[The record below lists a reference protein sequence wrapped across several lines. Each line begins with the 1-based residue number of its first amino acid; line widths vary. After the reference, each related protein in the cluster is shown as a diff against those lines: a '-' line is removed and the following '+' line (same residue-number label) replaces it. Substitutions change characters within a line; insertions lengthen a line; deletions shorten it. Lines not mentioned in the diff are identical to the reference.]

1 MSRNLPVRRSQRRT
15 PRRTIFAACKPS
27 NGSQAALFPAQSALA
42 LRANISSRTLLNIY
56 ALAIAYDEW
65 ASFVSEEF
73 PAMPTT
79 TAPAQIRPPG
89 PRGLPVVGTSFM
101 ASRDSTQT
109 LMRWAR
115 DYGDVV
121 YYRFFN
127 LDVYVLFH
135 PQHVEQV
142 LLGKTG
148 NFVKGI
154 TSRANPELFGNG
166 LLTSDGDFWRR
177 QRRLSN
183 PAFHR
188 ESLVRY
194 AEITVEEAARLLESW
209 KNGETRNIHND
220 MMNVTLRIVLRSLF
234 GSELGQNMRII
245 EPALD
250 AIMVSSSGFHSIA
263 FYLGIPTPTRKRHFR
278 AVAELDRIVYA
289 LIARGREKLESAQVN
304 AQADGGAK
312 DLLTLLL
319 TARDDDGN
327 SMSDQQLRDEVIT
340 LLLAGHETTAL
351 NLSWTWYL
359 LAQHPEVEEKLH
371 AELDAVLAGRQPFA
385 SDLPKLQYTDRVIR
399 EALRLYPPAW
409 RVFRRTEEPFKAGD
423 YLLPAGSNIVLSQ
436 WVTQRDPRWFSEPD
450 RFNPD
455 RWAEETA
462 AKFPRFA
469 YFPFGGGPRVCIG
482 AGFAMMEATLL
493 LATIAQRY
501 RMRLTSN
508 QRIKPLA
515 SITLRP
521 KNGIRVELQQRPDAP
536 ACRAASR

>member
-1 MSRNLPVRRSQRRT
+1 MSS
-15 PRRTIFAACKPS
+15 
-27 NGSQAALFPAQSALA
+27 
-42 LRANISSRTLLNIY
+42 
-56 ALAIAYDEW
+56 
-65 ASFVSEEF
+65 
-73 PAMPTT
+73 
-79 TAPAQIRPPG
+79 TAPALARSRPPG
-89 PRGLPVVGTSFM
+89 PRLLPVVGTSFM
-101 ASRDSTQT
+101 ASRDSTQK
-109 LMRWAR
+109 LLRWAR
-115 DYGDVV
+115 AYGDIV
-121 YYRFFN
+121 YYRFF
-127 LDVYVLFH
+127 DFHFYVLFH

-142 LLGKTG
+142 LLGKTS

-194 AEITVEEAARLLESW
+194 AEITVEEAARLMDTW
-209 KNGETRNIHND
+209 RNGEKRNIHND

-234 GSELGQNMRII
+234 GSELGESMRVI

-250 AIMVSSSGFHSIA
+250 TIMVSSSGFHSIA
-263 FYLGIPTPTRKRHFR
+263 FYLGIPTPMRKRHFL
-278 AVAELDRIVYA
+278 AVQKLNEIVYG
-289 LIARGREKLESAQVN
+289 LIARGREKLKTSDDGAGN
-304 AQADGGAK
+304 ADRRAQAGAAGGAK

-359 LAQHPEVEEKLH
+359 LAQHPQVEEKLH
-371 AELDAVLAGRQPFA
+371 AELDAVLGGRPPSA
-385 SDLPKLQYTDRVIR
+385 ADLPKLQYTDRVIR
-399 EALRLYPPAW
+399 ETLRLYPPAW
-409 RVFRRTEEPFKAGD
+409 RIFRRTEERFEVGD
-423 YLLPAGSNIVLSQ
+423 YVLPAGSNIVLSQ
-436 WVTQRDPRWFSEPD
+436 WVTQRDPRWFSEPE
-450 RFNPD
+450 RFHPD
-455 RWAEETA
+455 RWGDEAA
-462 AKFPRFA
+462 AKLPRFA

-493 LATIAQRY
+493 LAAIAQRY
-501 RMRLTSN
+501 RVRLAPN
-508 QRIKPLA
+508 QRIEPLA

-521 KNGIRVELQQRPDAP
+521 KNGIRVELEE
-536 ACRAASR
+536 RAAVAASTRATQA

>member
-1 MSRNLPVRRSQRRT
+1 MSATSKEVA
-15 PRRTIFAACKPS
+15 PRK
-27 NGSQAALFPAQSALA
+27 
-42 LRANISSRTLLNIY
+42 
-56 ALAIAYDEW
+56 
-65 ASFVSEEF
+65 
-73 PAMPTT
+73 
-79 TAPAQIRPPG
+79 PPG
-89 PRGLPVVGTSFM
+89 PRGFPIMGTSFM

-109 LMRWAR
+109 ITRWAR
-115 DYGDVV
+115 QYGDIF
-121 YYRFFN
+121 YYRFFG
-127 LDVYVLFH
+127 LHFYVLLH

-142 LLGKTG
+142 LLGRTG

-166 LLTSDGDFWRR
+166 LLTSEGDFWRR

-194 AEITVEEAARLLESW
+194 ADITTEEATRLLERW

-220 MMNVTLRIVLRSLF
+220 MMTVTLRIVLRSLF
-234 GSELGQNMRII
+234 GTDLGHSMKVI

-250 AIMVSSSGFHSIA
+250 AIMVSSSGFHSVA
-263 FYLGIPTPTRKRHFR
+263 FFLGIPTPTRARHFR
-278 AVAELDRIVYA
+278 AVHEIDRIVYA
-289 LIARGREKLESAQVN
+289 LIARGREKLE
-304 AQADGGAK
+304 GGNGRMAGTVPDAANSAK

-359 LAQHPEVEEKLH
+359 LALHPEVEEKLH
-371 AELDAVLAGRQPFA
+371 AELDTVLGRRLPCA
-385 SDLPKLQYTDRVIR
+385 ADLPKLQYTDRVIR

-409 RVFRRTEEPFKAGD
+409 RILRRTEEPFAVGA
-423 YLLPAGSNIVLSQ
+423 YTLPAGSNIVLSQ
-436 WVTQRDPRWFSEPD
+436 WVTHRDPRWFREPE
-450 RFNPD
+450 RFHPD
-455 RWAEETA
+455 RWSEDATA
-462 AKFPRFA
+462 KLPRFA

-493 LATIAQRY
+493 LATIAQRF
-501 RMRLTSN
+501 RMRLVPN
-508 QRIKPLA
+508 QHIEPLA

-521 KNGIRVELQQRPDAP
+521 KNGIRVELQERAP
-536 ACRAASR
+536 ARIASRPPAKNVPTNAASA

>member
-1 MSRNLPVRRSQRRT
+1 ML
-15 PRRTIFAACKPS
+15 
-27 NGSQAALFPAQSALA
+27 
-42 LRANISSRTLLNIY
+42 
-56 ALAIAYDEW
+56 
-65 ASFVSEEF
+65 
-73 PAMPTT
+73 PTT
-79 TAPAQIRPPG
+79 ATAPASIRPPG

-109 LMRWAR
+109 LMRWAKT
-115 DYGDVV
+115 YGDVV
-121 YYRFFN
+121 YYRFLN
-127 LDVYVLFH
+127 LHVYVLFH
-135 PQHVEQV
+135 PQHVEHV

-148 NFVKGI
+148 NFVKGM

-194 AEITVEEAARLLESW
+194 ADITVEEAARLLEAW

-234 GSELGQNMRII
+234 GSELGENMGII

-278 AVAELDRIVYA
+278 AVAELDKIVYA
-289 LIARGREKLESAQVN
+289 LIARGRETLKTVERSMASTEQHSPVGPG
-304 AQADGGAK
+304 AGAK

-359 LAQHPEVEEKLH
+359 LAQHPEVEEKLY
-371 AELDAVLAGRQPFA
+371 AELDAVLGGRPPSA

-399 EALRLYPPAW
+399 ETLRLYPPAW
-409 RVFRRTEEPFKAGD
+409 RVFRRTEEPLKVGD

-455 RWAEETA
+455 RWGEEAA
-462 AKFPRFA
+462 AKLPRFA

-501 RMRLTSN
+501 RMRLTPN

-521 KNGIRVELQQRPDAP
+521 KNGIRVVLQQRASASDS
-536 ACRAASR
+536 RAASD

>member
-1 MSRNLPVRRSQRRT
+1 MSAT
-15 PRRTIFAACKPS
+15 
-27 NGSQAALFPAQSALA
+27 
-42 LRANISSRTLLNIY
+42 
-56 ALAIAYDEW
+56 
-65 ASFVSEEF
+65 
-73 PAMPTT
+73 PTT
-79 TAPAQIRPPG
+79 VAPRRPPG
-89 PRGLPVVGTSFM
+89 PRGLPIVGTSFM

-109 LMRWAR
+109 LTRWAR
-115 DYGDVV
+115 EYGDIV
-121 YYRFFN
+121 YYRFFDFRFY
-127 LDVYVLFH
+127 LLFH
-135 PQHVEQV
+135 PQHIEQV

-177 QRRLSN
+177 QRKLSN

-194 AEITVEEAARLLESW
+194 ADITTEEATRLLQAW

-220 MMNVTLRIVLRSLF
+220 MMYVTLRIVLRSLF
-234 GSELGQNMRII
+234 GSDLGESMKVI

-263 FYLGIPTPTRKRHFR
+263 FFLRLPTPTRARHFR
-278 AVAELDRIVYA
+278 AVREIDRVVYA
-289 LIARGREKLESAQVN
+289 LIARGREKLRSGGGRAAN
-304 AQADGGAK
+304 AEQQTAGGAK

-371 AELDAVLAGRQPFA
+371 AELDTVLGGRLPCAG
-385 SDLPKLQYTDRVIR
+385 DLPKLQYTDRVIR
-399 EALRLYPPAW
+399 ETLRLYPPAW
-409 RVFRRTEEPFKAGD
+409 RIFRRTEEPFAVGD
-423 YLLPAGSNIVLSQ
+423 YVLPAGSNIVLSQ
-436 WVTQRDPRWFSEPD
+436 WVTQRDPRWFSEPE
-450 RFNPD
+450 RFHPD
-455 RWAEETA
+455 RWTEEAA
-462 AKFPRFA
+462 AKLPRFA

-493 LATIAQRY
+493 LATIAQRF
-501 RMRLTSN
+501 RIHLAQN
-508 QRIKPLA
+508 QRIEPLA

-521 KNGIRVELQQRPDAP
+521 KNGIRVELEERATERVAPSAP
-536 ACRAASR
+536 AKSAPTNAASA

>member
-1 MSRNLPVRRSQRRT
+1 MS
-15 PRRTIFAACKPS
+15 
-27 NGSQAALFPAQSALA
+27 
-42 LRANISSRTLLNIY
+42 
-56 ALAIAYDEW
+56 
-65 ASFVSEEF
+65 
-73 PAMPTT
+73 T

-89 PRGLPVVGTSFM
+89 PRGLPLVGTSFM

-127 LDVYVLFH
+127 LEVYVLFH

-194 AEITVEEAARLLESW
+194 AEITVEEAARLMGVWE
-209 KNGETRNIHND
+209 NGETRNIHND

-234 GSELGQNMRII
+234 GSELAENMRII

-278 AVAELDRIVYA
+278 AVAELDRVVYA
-289 LIARGREKLESAQVN
+289 LIARGREKLKSAEAS

-359 LAQHPEVEEKLH
+359 LAQHPDVEEKLH
-371 AELDAVLAGRQPFA
+371 AELDAVLGGRPPSA
-385 SDLPKLQYTDRVIR
+385 SDLPRLQYTDRVIR

-423 YLLPAGSNIVLSQ
+423 FLLPAGSNIVLSQ
-436 WVTQRDPRWFSEPD
+436 WVTQRDPRWFGEPD

-455 RWAEETA
+455 RWAEEAA
-462 AKFPRFA
+462 AKLPRFA

-521 KNGIRVELQQRPDAP
+521 KNGIRVELQQRAGAP
-536 ACRAASR
+536 ASRAASR

>member
-1 MSRNLPVRRSQRRT
+1 MSATASASPRS
-15 PRRTIFAACKPS
+15 
-27 NGSQAALFPAQSALA
+27 
-42 LRANISSRTLLNIY
+42 
-56 ALAIAYDEW
+56 
-65 ASFVSEEF
+65 
-73 PAMPTT
+73 
-79 TAPAQIRPPG
+79 RPPG
-89 PRGLPVVGTSFM
+89 PRGLPIMGTTFM
-101 ASRDSTQT
+101 ASRDSTRT

-121 YYRFFN
+121 HYHFF
-127 LDVYVLFH
+127 DFQFYVLFH
-135 PQHVEQV
+135 PQHVERV

-188 ESLVRY
+188 QSLARY
-194 AEITVEEAARLLESW
+194 AEITVEEAARLMDGW
-209 KNGETRNIHND
+209 KHGDKRNIHND

-234 GSELGQNMRII
+234 GSELGENMRAI

-250 AIMVSSSGFHSIA
+250 RIMVSSSGFHSIA
-263 FYLGIPTPTRKRHFR
+263 FFLRIPTPTRKRHFL
-278 AVAELDRIVYA
+278 AVEKLNEVVYA
-289 LIARGREKLESAQVN
+289 LIARGREKLKSGEGIAEE
-304 AQADGGAK
+304 AGGAK

-359 LAQHPEVEEKLH
+359 LAKYPEVEEKLH
-371 AELDAVLAGRQPFA
+371 AELDAVLGGRPPSA
-385 SDLPKLQYTDRVIR
+385 ADLPKLQYTDRVIR
-399 EALRLYPPAW
+399 ETLRLYPPAW
-409 RVFRRTEEPFKAGD
+409 RIFRRTEEPLEVGE
-423 YLLPAGSNIVLSQ
+423 YVLPAGANIVLSQ

-450 RFNPD
+450 RFHPD
-455 RWAEETA
+455 RWSEEVA
-462 AKFPRFA
+462 AKLPRFA

-493 LATIAQRY
+493 LATIAQRF
-501 RMRLTSN
+501 RMRLVPA
-508 QRIKPLA
+508 QRIEPLA

-521 KNGIRVELQQRPDAP
+521 KNGIHVELEE
-536 ACRAASR
+536 RAAVPAASAKVRSA

>member
-1 MSRNLPVRRSQRRT
+1 MSAAETTPT
-15 PRRTIFAACKPS
+15 PR
-27 NGSQAALFPAQSALA
+27 
-42 LRANISSRTLLNIY
+42 
-56 ALAIAYDEW
+56 
-65 ASFVSEEF
+65 
-73 PAMPTT
+73 
-79 TAPAQIRPPG
+79 RPPG

-109 LMRWAR
+109 LTRWAR
-115 DYGDVV
+115 EYGDIVC
-121 YYRFFN
+121 YRFFEFHF
-127 LDVYVLFH
+127 YALFH

-188 ESLVRY
+188 ESIVRY
-194 AEITVEEAARLLESW
+194 AEITTEEAARLLQGW
-209 KNGETRNIHND
+209 KSGETRNVHND
-220 MMNVTLRIVLRSLF
+220 MMNITLRIVLRSLF
-234 GSELGQNMRII
+234 GSGLGESMKVI

-263 FYLGIPTPTRKRHFR
+263 FFLGIPTPTRARHFR
-278 AVAELDRIVYA
+278 AVREIDRVVYG
-289 LIARGREKLESAQVN
+289 LIARGREKLKSSAGRDPN
-304 AQADGGAK
+304 AERQTAGGAK

-340 LLLAGHETTAL
+340 LLLA
-351 NLSWTWYL
+351 
-359 LAQHPEVEEKLH
+359 
-371 AELDAVLAGRQPFA
+371 ELDAVLGGRPPCA
-385 SDLPKLQYTDRVIR
+385 ADLPKLQYTDRVIR
-399 EALRLYPPAW
+399 ETLRLYPPAW
-409 RVFRRTEEPFKAGD
+409 RIFRRTQEPFTVGE
-423 YLLPAGSNIVLSQ
+423 YVLPAGSNIVLSQ
-436 WVTQRDPRWFSEPD
+436 WVTQRDPRWFSEPE
-450 RFNPD
+450 RFHPD
-455 RWAEETA
+455 RWSEEATA
-462 AKFPRFA
+462 KLPRFA

-501 RMRLTSN
+501 RFT
-508 QRIKPLA
+508 LA
-515 SITLRP
+515 PEAVVTPFFSITLRP
-521 KNGIRVELQQRPDAP
+521 KYGLPMQIRQRA
-536 ACRAASR
+536 

>member
-1 MSRNLPVRRSQRRT
+1 
-15 PRRTIFAACKPS
+15 
-27 NGSQAALFPAQSALA
+27 
-42 LRANISSRTLLNIY
+42 
-56 ALAIAYDEW
+56 
-65 ASFVSEEF
+65 
-73 PAMPTT
+73 
-79 TAPAQIRPPG
+79 
-89 PRGLPVVGTSFM
+89 M
-101 ASRDSTQT
+101 ASRDATQALT
-109 LMRWAR
+109 RWAR
-115 DYGDVV
+115 EYGDIV
-121 YYRFFN
+121 YYRFF
-127 LDVYVLFH
+127 DFRFYVLFH

-177 QRRLSN
+177 QRKLSN

-194 AEITVEEAARLLESW
+194 ADITTEEASRLLQAW

-220 MMNVTLRIVLRSLF
+220 MMYVTLRIVLQSLF
-234 GSELGQNMRII
+234 GSDLGESIKVI

-263 FYLGIPTPTRKRHFR
+263 FFLGIPTPTRARHFR
-278 AVAELDRIVYA
+278 AVREIDRVVYG
-289 LIARGREKLESAQVN
+289 LIARGREKLRSSAGRDPN
-304 AQADGGAK
+304 AERQTAGGAK

-351 NLSWTWYL
+351 NLSWSWYL

-371 AELDAVLAGRQPFA
+371 AELDAVLGGRPPSA
-385 SDLPKLQYTDRVIR
+385 ADLPKLQYTDRVIR
-399 EALRLYPPAW
+399 ETLRLYPPAW
-409 RVFRRTEEPFKAGD
+409 RIFRRTQEPFTVGE
-423 YLLPAGSNIVLSQ
+423 YVLPAGSNIVLSQ
-436 WVTQRDPRWFSEPD
+436 WVTQRDPRWFSEPE
-450 RFNPD
+450 RFHPD
-455 RWAEETA
+455 RWSEEATA
-462 AKFPRFA
+462 KLPRFA

-493 LATIAQRY
+493 LATIAQRF
-501 RMRLTSN
+501 RMRLAPN
-508 QRIKPLA
+508 QRIEPLA

-521 KNGIRVELQQRPDAP
+521 KNGIRVQLEERTAARVTPSAP
-536 ACRAASR
+536 AKSAPANAASP

>member
-1 MSRNLPVRRSQRRT
+1 MST
-15 PRRTIFAACKPS
+15 T
-27 NGSQAALFPAQSALA
+27 
-42 LRANISSRTLLNIY
+42 
-56 ALAIAYDEW
+56 
-65 ASFVSEEF
+65 
-73 PAMPTT
+73 PTT
-79 TAPAQIRPPG
+79 VAPRRPPG
-89 PRGLPVVGTSFM
+89 PRGLPIVGTSFM

-109 LMRWAR
+109 LTRWAR
-115 DYGDVV
+115 EYGDIV
-121 YYRFFN
+121 YYRFF
-127 LDVYVLFH
+127 DFRFYVLFH
-135 PQHVEQV
+135 PQHIEQV

-177 QRRLSN
+177 QRKLSN

-194 AEITVEEAARLLESW
+194 ADITTEEATRLLQGW
-209 KNGETRNIHND
+209 KNGETRNVHND

-234 GSELGQNMRII
+234 GSDLGESMKVI

-263 FYLGIPTPTRKRHFR
+263 FFLGIPTPTRARHFR
-278 AVAELDRIVYA
+278 AVREIDRVVYA
-289 LIARGREKLESAQVN
+289 LIARGREKLRSGEGRAAN
-304 AQADGGAK
+304 AEQQTAGGAK

-359 LAQHPEVEEKLH
+359 LAQHPEVGEKLH
-371 AELDAVLAGRQPFA
+371 AELDAVLGGRLPCAG
-385 SDLPKLQYTDRVIR
+385 DLPKLQYTDRVIR
-399 EALRLYPPAW
+399 ETLRLYPPAW
-409 RVFRRTEEPFKAGD
+409 RIFRRTEEPFAVGD
-423 YLLPAGSNIVLSQ
+423 YVLPAGSNIVLSQ
-436 WVTQRDPRWFSEPD
+436 WVTQRDPRWFSEPE
-450 RFNPD
+450 RFYPE
-455 RWAEETA
+455 RWTEEA
-462 AKFPRFA
+462 ASKLPRFA

-493 LATIAQRY
+493 LATIAQRF
-501 RMRLTSN
+501 RLRLAPN
-508 QRIKPLA
+508 QRIEPLA

-521 KNGIRVELQQRPDAP
+521 KNGIRLELEERATGRVAPSAP
-536 ACRAASR
+536 AKSAPTNAASA

>member
-1 MSRNLPVRRSQRRT
+1 
-15 PRRTIFAACKPS
+15 
-27 NGSQAALFPAQSALA
+27 
-42 LRANISSRTLLNIY
+42 
-56 ALAIAYDEW
+56 
-65 ASFVSEEF
+65 
-73 PAMPTT
+73 
-79 TAPAQIRPPG
+79 
-89 PRGLPVVGTSFM
+89 VGTSFM

-109 LMRWAR
+109 LTRWAR
-115 DYGDVV
+115 DYGDIV
-121 YYRFFN
+121 YYHFF
-127 LDVYVLFH
+127 DFQFYVLFH
-135 PQHVEQV
+135 PQHIEQV

-166 LLTSDGDFWRR
+166 LLTSDGEFWRR

-188 ESLVRY
+188 ESIMRY
-194 AEITVEEAARLLESW
+194 SEITTEEAARLLEGW
-209 KNGETRNIHND
+209 QNRETRNIHND

-234 GSELGQNMRII
+234 GSDLGESMRVI

-263 FYLGIPTPTRKRHFR
+263 FFLGIPTPTRARHYR
-278 AVAELDRIVYA
+278 AVQKLDEVVYR
-289 LIARGREKLESAQVN
+289 LSARGREKLKSGHSRAQEAERQ
-304 AQADGGAK
+304 AQGAGGAK

-351 NLSWTWYL
+351 NLSWAWYL

-371 AELDAVLAGRQPFA
+371 AELDAVLGGRLPSA
-385 SDLPKLQYTDRVIR
+385 ADLPKLQYTDRVIR
-399 EALRLYPPAW
+399 ETLRLYPPAW
-409 RVFRRTEEPFKAGD
+409 RIFRRTEEPFEVGE
-423 YLLPAGSNIVLSQ
+423 YILPAGANIVLSQ
-436 WVTQRDPRWFSEPD
+436 WVTQRDPRWFSEPE
-450 RFNPD
+450 RFHPD
-455 RWAEETA
+455 RWNEEAA
-462 AKFPRFA
+462 AKLPRFA

-493 LATIAQRY
+493 LATIAQRF
-501 RMRLTSN
+501 RMRLAPS
-508 QRIKPLA
+508 QRIEPLA

-521 KNGIRVELQQRPDAP
+521 KNGIRVQLQE
-536 ACRAASR
+536 RAAARVAVAQAK